1 MKIKDGFMLR
11 QIVDVW
17 VVVPLGERVVDFNGM
32 LKVSDSG
39 ALLWKKLAGSGAT
52 SRKDLLSELMAAY
65 EVDAETA
72 GRDMD
77 EFLESLRQADLLVA

>member
-39 ALLWKKLAGSGAT
+39 ALLWEKLASTGAT
-52 SRKDLLSELMAAY
+52 REELLADLLAAY
-65 EVDAETA
+65 EVDTETA
-72 GRDMD
+72 TRDMD
-77 EFLESLRQADLLVA
+77 EFLNSLQQAELLAS

>member
-32 LKVSDSG
+32 LKVSESG
-39 ALLWKKLAGSGAT
+39 AFLWEKLANSGAT
-52 SRKDLLSELMAAY
+52 REELLADLLAAY

-72 GRDMD
+72 TRDMD
-77 EFLESLRQADLLVA
+77 EFLNSLQHAELLTP

>member
-32 LKVSDSG
+32 LKISDSG
-39 ALLWKKLAGSGAT
+39 ALLWNKLASCEA
-52 SRKDLLSELMAAY
+52 SREELLQDLLATY

-72 GRDMD
+72 TRDMD
-77 EFLESLRQADLLVA
+77 GFLDSLRQAELLES

>member
-32 LKVSDSG
+32 LKVSESG
-39 ALLWKKLAGSGAT
+39 ALLWGKLANSGAT
-52 SRKDLLSELMAAY
+52 REELLADLLASY
-65 EVDAETA
+65 EVDVETA
-72 GRDMD
+72 TRDMD
-77 EFLESLRQADLLVA
+77 EFLNSLQQAELLTP

>member
-1 MKIKDGFMLR
+1 MRIKDGFMLR

-39 ALLWKKLAGSGAT
+39 ALLWKKLAGSGA
-52 SRKDLLSELMAAY
+52 SREELLSDLLAAY
-65 EVDAETA
+65 TVDAATA
-72 GRDMD
+72 TRDLD
-77 EFLESLRQADLLVA
+77 AFLDSLRQAELLVA

>member
-39 ALLWKKLAGSGAT
+39 ALLWKKLADTGA
-52 SRKDLLSELMAAY
+52 SREELLADLLAGY
-65 EVDAETA
+65 EVDVATA
-72 GRDMD
+72 TRDMD
-77 EFLESLRQADLLVA
+77 EFLNALRQAELLVP

>member
-1 MKIKDGFMLR
+1 MKIKDGFLLR

-39 ALLWKKLAGSGAT
+39 ALLWKRLAGAGA
-52 SRKDLLSELMAAY
+52 SREELLADLLAAY

-72 GRDMD
+72 ARDMD
-77 EFLESLRQADLLVA
+77 EFLGSLRQAELLAS

>member
-39 ALLWKKLAGSGAT
+39 ALLWKKLASSGA
-52 SRKDLLSELMAAY
+52 SREELLADLLATY
-65 EVDAETA
+65 EVEAETA
-72 GRDMD
+72 ARDMD
-77 EFLESLRQADLLVA
+77 EFLDSLRHAEFS